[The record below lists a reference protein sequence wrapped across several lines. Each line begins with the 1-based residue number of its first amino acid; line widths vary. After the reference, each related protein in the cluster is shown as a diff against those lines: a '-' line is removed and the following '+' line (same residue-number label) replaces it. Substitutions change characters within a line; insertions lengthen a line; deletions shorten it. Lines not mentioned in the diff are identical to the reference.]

1 MEHQR
6 IQGRVFLW
14 TLQRKQAMLAPLYWT
29 LVSRSMREYI
39 LAVCVLVR
47 FVTLTQT
54 YIYLGR
60 GKQMAW
66 EHVYGGILLMA
77 NL

>member
-1 MEHQR
+1 MRYLQVMEHQR
-6 IQGRVFLW
+6 IQGRFFLW

-47 FVTLTQT
+47 FCQLDPDLD
-54 YIYLGR
+54 IP
-60 GKQMAW
+60 GKKEAD
-66 EHVYGGILLMA
+66 GL
-77 NL
+77 